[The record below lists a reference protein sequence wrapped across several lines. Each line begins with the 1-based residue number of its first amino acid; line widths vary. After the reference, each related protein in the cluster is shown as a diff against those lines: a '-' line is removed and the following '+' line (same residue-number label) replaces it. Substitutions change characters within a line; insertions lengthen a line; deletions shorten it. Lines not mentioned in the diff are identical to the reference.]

1 MESSLVSERSAD
13 NRLEMAVAAL
23 AGRIAR
29 WTENGE
35 LHTNAVPGLSLFRR
49 VEPTEPI
56 SGMYEPS
63 ICLAVQGAKRVI
75 LGDDTFVSDSK
86 VSVQW

>member
-1 MESSLVSERSAD
+1 MESSLVLERSAD
-13 NRLEMAVAAL
+13 NSLEMAVAAL

-35 LHTNAVPGLSLFRR
+35 LYATAVPGLSLFRR
-49 VEPTEPI
+49 DEPTEPI

-63 ICLAVQGAKRVI
+63 ICLAV
-75 LGDDTFVSDSK
+75 
-86 VSVQW
+86 